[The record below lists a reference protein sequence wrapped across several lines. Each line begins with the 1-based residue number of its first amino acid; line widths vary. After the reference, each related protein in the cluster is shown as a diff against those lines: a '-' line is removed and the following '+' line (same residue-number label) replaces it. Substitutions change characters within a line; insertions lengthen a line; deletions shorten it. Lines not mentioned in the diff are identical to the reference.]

1 MRRLFWLMIMV
12 GAYLWILTSGR
23 DQFFV
28 QKAKAVYEFVYNWIE
43 DADAD
48 FQLKNNTKSKKK
60 SRRWD

>member
-23 DQFFV
+23 DQFLV

-48 FQLKNNTKSKKK
+48 FQLKNTKPKKK

>member
-1 MRRLFWLMIMV
+1 MRRLFWLLIMV
-12 GAYLWILTSGR
+12 GAYLWVLTSGR
-23 DQFFV
+23 DQFLA

-48 FQLKNNTKSKKK
+48 FQLKNTKPKKK